1 MGKLESTIAI
11 LVAFVR
17 LFLFA
22 LVIWL
27 VVREIRKSG
36 RTRKQDDEHGE

>member
-1 MGKLESTIAI
+1 MSRLESIVAI
-11 LVAFVR
+11 LLALVR

-36 RTRKQDDEHGE
+36 RTEKKDS